1 VPNAGN
7 PQKVQRYAGAWA
19 AGLREMAGLDAEVLT
34 AGHGVPI
41 FGAARIRQALSDTA
55 ELLESLEAQTL
66 ALMNVGAPLDRVIHE
81 VEVPAHLRDQPYLR
95 PIYDHP
101 QFLVRNIWRLYGG
114 WYDGE
119 PDHLL
124 PAPRAEQAREWINLA
139 GGLDPVL
146 ARAAELRVA
155 GNLRLACHLVE
166 MAVVA
171 APASRAAHELRAEIY
186 AARAALEPSSM
197 GRNILNHAALSSRDG
212 RRDLAGQW

>member
-1 VPNAGN
+1 MPGRLLR
-7 PQKVQRYAGAWA
+7 P
-19 AGLREMAGLDAEVLT
+19 REMAGLDAEVLT

-81 VEVPAHLRDQPYLR
+81 VEVPAPLRRAPTP

-124 PAPRAEQAREWINLA
+124 PAPRAEVARSPL
-139 GGLDPVL
+139 
-146 ARAAELRVA
+146 
-155 GNLRLACHLVE
+155 
-166 MAVVA
+166 AVV
-171 APASRAAHELRAEIY
+171 PASAVNFG
-186 AARAALEPSSM
+186 S
-197 GRNILNHAALSSRDG
+197 
-212 RRDLAGQW
+212 